1 MHIVLVQLMSI
12 YSVLSRHYYN
22 EVALWSFCQKKIM
35 GIWIWTQI
43 TTCTIVSPFTNWLVS
58 HKNCTFAIQ

>member
-22 EVALWSFCQKKIM
+22 VSGVVVLLSEM

-43 TTCTIVSPFTNWLVS
+43 TTCTISFPI
-58 HKNCTFAIQ
+58 HKLG